1 MVPAAAGTIY
11 FPIVQTCAVGETAW
25 IEIPAEGGAEPDHP
39 APAVLVTDG
48 PPTSADL
55 APHDEDASGDA
66 TTRPSDDDDSSN
78 TGLVIG
84 IIAGVAVVLGGAAV
98 IAAKRKKS

>member
-1 MVPAAAGTIY
+1 MCIRDSY

-84 IIAGVAVVLGGAAV
+84 IIACVVVVLGGAAV